1 MPSPKIITK
10 ILINKNPF
18 KKIINIPNQIQ
29 NYKLKFKT
37 SKLQYLQ
44 ICNNPNKN
52 FINQFLLKKIFNRN
66 KNEFEKIVLDCFF
79 SFSENILKL
88 IDIKIY
94 NGIVTT
100 LNIFQLGASYE
111 LLEKIKILN
120 KEIIVI
126 SPFASG
132 KLDSLYNNLEDD
144 DKNFINSL
152 KKKYDED
159 LQGLNLIYLNSI
171 SNIKFI
177 ILGTKNYTRFKSII
191 SKNKIKK
198 KLTKNEIN
206 LISKIQEQ
214 FG

>member
-1 MPSPKIITK
+1 M
-10 ILINKNPF
+10 
-18 KKIINIPNQIQ
+18 
-29 NYKLKFKT
+29 
-37 SKLQYLQ
+37 
-44 ICNNPNKN
+44 
-52 FINQFLLKKIFNRN
+52 
-66 KNEFEKIVLDCFF
+66 
-79 SFSENILKL
+79 
-88 IDIKIY
+88 
-94 NGIVTT
+94 
-100 LNIFQLGASYE
+100 
-111 LLEKIKILN
+111 LEKIKILN

-198 KLTKNEIN
+198 KLTKKEIN